1 MAAQVILN
9 NRRLFYDFTKNE
21 NQISQVALKRQQA
34 AEDAIAMGLRAVA
47 TGTPMNSYL
56 PSGPIFGIPVT
67 EPLVNDKLCANN
79 TINNNNNNNTNN
91 SESGDYDGND
101 SESAIED
108 NTSSD
113 NNNMRPNNIENTG
126 NI

>member
-9 NRRLFYDFTKNE
+9 NRRLFFDFTKNE

-67 EPLVNDKLCANN
+67 EPLVKDKLCANN
-79 TINNNNNNNTNN
+79 TTNNNTNN

-113 NNNMRPNNIENTG
+113 NNMRPNNIENTG
-126 NI
+126 NVRLI